1 MGDHAFIRVAQIEN
15 TIQLQ
20 YEAWLAETLIY
31 MALLLKMVSETLSDF
46 YYEHDIRTGN
56 IFILADYYTDLVS
69 SFRFV
74 VSQKNLGGGGGGGGG
89 GLRPTGCL
97 EEFFP

>member
-1 MGDHAFIRVAQIEN
+1 
-15 TIQLQ
+15 
-20 YEAWLAETLIY
+20 
-31 MALLLKMVSETLSDF
+31 MVSETLSDF
-46 YYEHDIRTGN
+46 YFEHDIRTGN

-74 VSQKNLGGGGGGGGG
+74 VIQKNLGEGGG

-97 EEFFP
+97 EECFPQSPSVHAISINQLHMIIDY